1 MADAA
6 KRHATQAPTSP
17 SSARSGEAKDWQTYL
32 RLLGYVADQ
41 KFYFVLAILGFLV
54 AATCE
59 AGFATVLGV
68 IVDTFAADA
77 ETALEGEA
85 APATDER
92 FKALVRGAL
101 QFGWAIPVAMLV
113 LALLRGLGAIAG
125 EYLLSRISFR
135 AIHVI
140 RSQLFDRLLAMPSAF
155 YDKSAQGHLVSRLTF
170 TAAQLRDSTTDALKI
185 IVQDGLKV
193 VVLLGYMLYLNWMLT
208 ATFLVI
214 APVVGMIVRYA
225 SRRFRRISKRI
236 QDSMGDVTHVASE
249 AVAAYRDVKV
259 YGGEDYERH
268 RFTTASDSN
277 RRQNLKM
284 TATKATSA
292 QFIQLLAAAGLAMLV
307 ALLLRPEVAGGM
319 SPGVVIIYLGVAGL
333 LANPI
338 KRLSDVNARLQ
349 RGLAAAVD
357 IFAQLDQATEDDAG
371 DLDIERVEGAIRFQ
385 DVSFGYTDGK
395 PVVKNV
401 SFAVEPGQ
409 TVALVGR
416 SGSGKST
423 LASLIA
429 RFYEPT
435 SGTILLDGEPLGR
448 YRLACL
454 RRQIALVPQHVTL
467 FNDTLV
473 DNIAYGG
480 LVDAD
485 RESIDTAVRR
495 AHADVFAERM
505 PKGLDTVVGDDGVL
519 LSGGERQRIAIARA
533 LLKDAP
539 ILILDE
545 ATSSLDAHAERHIQ
559 AALDEVMRDRTTVV
573 IAHRLSTVEKAD
585 LILVVD
591 DGRIIE
597 RGDHAA
603 LMAANGAYADLY
615 RSHLDDN
622 GTVQDLPRQHPVVPV
637 ANRTKAGWL
646 EPLLSAWY
654 GRRFWPRLLMPLAA
668 LYGWVVKRRR
678 HRFRT
683 GRTSSWRAP
692 IPVVVVGNIT
702 AGGTGKTPLVIWLVA
717 WLRQRGVRAGVVARG
732 YGGRGTY
739 PMQVTAS
746 TSAAA
751 CGDEAAMVA
760 RRGDCPVVVDPDRPR
775 AVRKLLELNE
785 VDVVI
790 ADDGLQHYALQRDV
804 EIAVVDASRGLGNGL
819 CLPAGPLREPASRLR
834 ECDWVVTNGG
844 PAEAVAAASTIVA
857 RARAFVNLATGS
869 RVAPDDFAASHPRHV
884 LAVAGVG
891 NPNRFRST
899 LAALGL
905 SPLMRTFPD
914 HHRFVAADLEAGE
927 DTVVVVTEK
936 DAEKIKHLHGLGANC
951 FYLEIEMEFAD
962 PVDDFLED
970 LLRSRGVTLGERTAL
985 TVES

>member
-6 KRHATQAPTSP
+6 KRHVTQPATPGA
-17 SSARSGEAKDWQTYL
+17 SAQSGDPKDWQTYR

-68 IVDTFAADA
+68 IVDTFAAD
-77 ETALEGEA
+77 GEA
-85 APATDER
+85 APATDGR
-92 FKALVRGAL
+92 FKALVHWAV
-101 QFGWAIPVAMLV
+101 QFAWAIPVAMLV

-155 YDKSAQGHLVSRLTF
+155 YDKSAQGHLVSKLTF

-193 VVLLGYMLYLNWMLT
+193 IVLMAGMLFLNWMLT
-208 ATFLVI
+208 LIFLVI
-214 APVVGMIVRYA
+214 APIVGMIVRYA

-259 YGGEDYERH
+259 YGGEAYERR
-268 RFTTASDSN
+268 RFKSASDAN

-292 QFIQLLAAAGLAMLV
+292 QFIQLLAAGGLAMLV
-307 ALLLRPEVAGGM
+307 GLLLRPEVAGTM
-319 SPGVVIIYLGVAGL
+319 SSGEVVAYLGLAGL

-357 IFAQLDQATEDDAG
+357 IFGQLDQATEDDAG
-371 DLDIERVEGAIRFQ
+371 DLDIDRMEGAIRFE
-385 DVSFGYTDGK
+385 DVSFGYAGGK

-401 SFAVEPGQ
+401 SFTVQPGQ

-429 RFYEPT
+429 RFYEPST
-435 SGTILLDGEPLGR
+435 GAILLDGEPLAR
-448 YRLACL
+448 YRLTCL

-473 DNIAYGG
+473 NNIAYGG

-485 RESIDTAVRR
+485 RESIDAAVRR

-505 PKGLDTVVGDDGVL
+505 PDGLDTVVGDDGVL

-559 AALDEVMRDRTTVV
+559 AALEEVMRDRTTIV

-597 RGDHAA
+597 RGDHPA
-603 LMAANGAYADLY
+603 LMAANGAYANLY
-615 RSHLDDN
+615 RSHLDGN
-622 GTVQDLPRQHPVVPV
+622 GTVQTPPAHNPVVP
-637 ANRTKAGWL
+637 AAARPQGGWF
-646 EPLLSAWY
+646 EPLVRAWY
-654 GRRFWPRLLMPLAA
+654 GRRFWPRLLLPFAA
-668 LYGWVVKRRR
+668 LYAWVAKRRR
-678 HRFRT
+678 NRFRA
-683 GRTSSWRAP
+683 GKARSWRAP
-692 IPVVVVGNIT
+692 VPVVVVGNIT
-702 AGGTGKTPLVIWLVA
+702 VGGTGKTPLVIWLA
-717 WLRQRGVRAGVVARG
+717 QWLRNRGVRPGVVSRG
-732 YGGRGTY
+732 YGGRGRY
-739 PMQVTAS
+739 PLNVTAS
-746 TSAAA
+746 TPAAA

-760 RRGDCPVVVDPDRPR
+760 RRADCRVVVDPDRPR
-775 AVRKLLELNE
+775 AARKLLETGD

-790 ADDGLQHYALQRDV
+790 ADDGLQHYPLERDV
-804 EIAVVDASRGLGNGL
+804 EIAVVDGSRGFGNGL
-819 CLPAGPLREPASRLR
+819 CLPAGPLREPASRL
-834 ECDWVVTNGG
+834 EDCDWVVANGE
-844 PAEAVAAASTIVA
+844 PCAAVPAASRIVA
-857 RARAFVNLATGS
+857 RATAFVNLATG
-869 RVAPDDFAASHPRHV
+869 RRLTPDDFIACHGNDV

-891 NPNRFRST
+891 NPKRFQST
-899 LAALGL
+899 LASIGL
-905 SPLMRTFPD
+905 SPFMRTFPD
-914 HHRFVAADLEAGE
+914 HHRFASADLEAGE
-927 DTVVVVTEK
+927 GTAVVVTEK
-936 DAEKIKHLHGLGANC
+936 DAEKIKHLDGLQDDC
-951 FYLEIEMEFAD
+951 WYLEIQMEFAE

-970 LLRSRGVTLGERTAL
+970 LLRSRGVDLRDT
-985 TVES
+985 TVVAAES

>member
-1 MADAA
+1 MAEAA
-6 KRHATQAPTSP
+6 KRHVTQQPTSGVP
-17 SSARSGEAKDWQTYL
+17 ARTGETKDWQTYR

-41 KFYFVLAILGFLV
+41 KSYFLLAIVGFLV

-68 IVDTFAADA
+68 IVDTFDADA
-77 ETALEGEA
+77 ETAQA
-85 APATDER
+85 MDNR
-92 FKALVRGAL
+92 FTALVRLAV
-101 QFGWAIPVAMLV
+101 QFGWAIPVAMLA

-185 IVQDGLKV
+185 VVQDGLKV
-193 VVLLGYMLYLNWMLT
+193 IVLMAGMLFLNWMLT
-208 ATFLVI
+208 LIFLVI
-214 APVVGMIVRYA
+214 APIVGMIVRYA

-259 YGGEDYERH
+259 YGGEAYERR
-268 RFTTASDSN
+268 RFKSASDNN

-292 QFIQLLAAAGLAMLV
+292 QFIQLLAAGGLAMLV
-307 ALLLRPEVAGGM
+307 GLLLRPEVAGTM
-319 SPGVVIIYLGVAGL
+319 SSGEVVAYLGLAGL

-371 DLDIERVEGAIRFQ
+371 DVDVERVEGAIRFE
-385 DVSFGYTDGK
+385 DVSFGYADGK
-395 PVVKNV
+395 PVVKDV
-401 SFAVEPGQ
+401 SFAAQPGQ

-435 SGTILLDGEPLGR
+435 SGAILLDGEPLER

-473 DNIAYGG
+473 NNIAYGG

-505 PKGLDTVVGDDGVL
+505 PEGLDTVVGDDGVL

-559 AALDEVMRDRTTVV
+559 AALEEVMRDRTTIV

-585 LILVVD
+585 LILVVE

-597 RGDHAA
+597 RGDHSG
-603 LMAANGAYADLY
+603 LMAVDGAYAKLY
-615 RSHLDDN
+615 RSHLDGN
-622 GTVQDLPRQHPVVPV
+622 GTAQPAPARNPLVPV
-637 ANRTKAGWL
+637 AARTPSGWL
-646 EPLLSAWY
+646 EPLVRAWY

-668 LYGWVVKRRR
+668 LFSWFAKPAPKPVPGWHGSHLAGAGPRGRGGQHHRWRDREDTAGDLAGAVAEKPGRTPRRGLPRLRRPGTVSLGSDGLDNGGGLRRR
-678 HRFRT
+678 GRDGCATGQLPGSRRSRPPAGSAQTPGNGRCRCRDRRRRPAALRSPTRCGDRRRGRLEGIRQRPVSSRRPVARAGLPARGLRLGCGQWRTQRRSAICRDDHCQGDGLRELDHR
-683 GRTSSWRAP
+683 P
-692 IPVVVVGNIT
+692 PVG
-702 AGGTGKTPLVIWLVA
+702 AGGLHGLPRGQRPGGCRS
-717 WLRQRGVRAGVVARG
+717 RQSETLSIDAGVNR
-732 YGGRGTY
+732 T
-739 PMQVTAS
+739 
-746 TSAAA
+746 
-751 CGDEAAMVA
+751 
-760 RRGDCPVVVDPDRPR
+760 
-775 AVRKLLELNE
+775 
-785 VDVVI
+785 
-790 ADDGLQHYALQRDV
+790 
-804 EIAVVDASRGLGNGL
+804 
-819 CLPAGPLREPASRLR
+819 
-834 ECDWVVTNGG
+834 
-844 PAEAVAAASTIVA
+844 VAAAA
-857 RARAFVNLATGS
+857 
-869 RVAPDDFAASHPRHV
+869 HV
-884 LAVAGVG
+884 PG
-891 NPNRFRST
+891 P
-899 LAALGL
+899 
-905 SPLMRTFPD
+905 SPVRERRP
-914 HHRFVAADLEAGE
+914 
-927 DTVVVVTEK
+927 
-936 DAEKIKHLHGLGANC
+936 
-951 FYLEIEMEFAD
+951 
-962 PVDDFLED
+962 
-970 LLRSRGVTLGERTAL
+970 RSRGRYGGGRD
-985 TVES
+985 

>member
-1 MADAA
+1 MADAVKGDVA
-6 KRHATQAPTSP
+6 QLPTAGGRTGSNDP
-17 SSARSGEAKDWQTYL
+17 KDWQTYR

-41 KFYFVLAILGFLV
+41 KFYFLLAIAGFLV
-54 AATCE
+54 AAICE

-68 IVDTFAADA
+68 IVETFGADG
-77 ETALEGEA
+77 ETV
-85 APATDER
+85 PATDDR
-92 FKALVRGAL
+92 FKALVQWAV
-101 QFGWAIPVAMLV
+101 QFAWSIPVAMLV

-140 RSQLFDRLLAMPSAF
+140 RSQLFNRLLAMPSAF

-170 TAAQLRDSTTDALKI
+170 TAAQLRESTTDALKI

-193 VVLLGYMLYLNWMLT
+193 AVLLGYMIYLNWMLT

-214 APVVGMIVRYA
+214 APIVGMIVRYA

-259 YGGEDYERH
+259 YGGEDYERD
-268 RFTTASDSN
+268 RFTTASDNN

-292 QFIQLLAAAGLAMLV
+292 QFIQLLAAGGLAMLV
-307 ALLLRPEVAGGM
+307 GLLLRPEVAGDM
-319 SPGVVIIYLGVAGL
+319 SSGVVITYLTVAGL

-349 RGLAAAVD
+349 RGLAAAAD

-371 DLDIERVEGAIRFQ
+371 DLDIERVEGAIRFEA
-385 DVSFGYTDGK
+385 VSFGYADDK
-395 PVVKNV
+395 PPVVRDV
-401 SFAVEPGQ
+401 SFHVQPGQ

-416 SGSGKST
+416 SGAGKST

-435 SGTILLDGEPLGR
+435 SGKILLDGEPLGR

-473 DNIAYGG
+473 NNIAYGG
-480 LVDAD
+480 LGDAD
-485 RESIDTAVRR
+485 RDSIDTAVRR

-505 PKGLDTVVGDDGVL
+505 PEGLDTVVGDDGVL

-559 AALDEVMRDRTTVV
+559 AALEEVMRDRTTIV

-597 RGDHAA
+597 RGDHSA
-603 LMAANGAYADLY
+603 LMAADGAYANLY

-622 GTVQDLPRQHPVVPV
+622 GTVQEPPPRHPLVPV
-637 ANRTKAGWL
+637 DGRMSGGWL
-646 EPLLSAWY
+646 EPLVNAWY
-654 GRRFWPRLLMPLAA
+654 GRRFWPRLLLPLAA
-668 LYGWVVKRRR
+668 LYAWVAKRRR
-678 HRFRT
+678 NRFRT
-683 GRTSSWRAP
+683 GKAQSWRAP
-692 IPVVVVGNIT
+692 VPVVVVGNIT
-702 AGGTGKTPLVIWLVA
+702 AGGTGKTPLVIWLVQ
-717 WLRQRGVRAGVVARG
+717 WLRRRGVRAGVVSRG
-732 YGGRGTY
+732 YGGRGTH
-739 PMQVTAS
+739 PLQVTAS
-746 TSAAA
+746 TPAAV
-751 CGDEAAMVA
+751 CGDEAAMVV
-760 RRGDCPVVVDPDRPR
+760 RRADCPVVVDPDRPR
-775 AVRKLLELNE
+775 AVRKLLESGD

-790 ADDGLQHYALQRDV
+790 ADDGLQHYALERDV
-804 EIAVVDASRGLGNGL
+804 EIAVVDGSRGLGNGL

-834 ECDWVVTNGG
+834 ECDWVVANGE
-844 PAEAVAAASTIVA
+844 PTDAAPGASTIVA
-857 RARAFVNLATGS
+857 RATAFVNLATG
-869 RVAPDDFAASHPRHV
+869 RRMAPDGFAARHGRNV

-891 NPNRFRST
+891 NPNRFQST
-899 LAALGL
+899 LGTVGL

-914 HHRFVAADLEAGE
+914 HHRFTTADLDAGE

-936 DAEKIKHLHGLGANC
+936 DAEKIKHLDGLGENC
-951 FYLEIEMEFAD
+951 WYLEIEMQFDES
-962 PVDDFLED
+962 VDGFLED
-970 LLRSRGVTLGERTAL
+970 LLRSRGVTLRDPA
-985 TVES
+985 VVSVDA

>member
-6 KRHATQAPTSP
+6 KRHVNELPTP
-17 SSARSGEAKDWQTYL
+17 GPQVRSDDPKDWQTYR

-41 KFYFVLAILGFLV
+41 KFYFLLAIVGFLV

-68 IVDTFAADA
+68 IVDTFGADG
-77 ETALEGEA
+77 ET
-85 APATDER
+85 APATDDR
-92 FKALVRGAL
+92 FRALVYWTV

-140 RSQLFDRLLAMPSAF
+140 RSQLFNRLLAMPSAF

-170 TAAQLRDSTTDALKI
+170 TAAQLRESTTDALKI

-193 VVLLGYMLYLNWMLT
+193 AVMLGYMLYLNWMLT

-214 APVVGMIVRYA
+214 APIVGMIVRYA

-292 QFIQLLAAAGLAMLV
+292 QFIQLLAAGGLAMLV
-307 ALLLRPEVAGGM
+307 GLLLRPEVAGDM
-319 SPGVVIIYLGVAGL
+319 SSGVVITYLGVAGL

-371 DLDIERVEGAIRFQ
+371 DLDIERVEGAIRFEE
-385 DVSFGYTDGK
+385 VSFGYVDDK
-395 PVVKNV
+395 PPVVTDV
-401 SFAVEPGQ
+401 SFAVQPGQ

-416 SGSGKST
+416 SGAGKST

-435 SGTILLDGEPLGR
+435 SGTILLDGKPLGR

-454 RRQIALVPQHVTL
+454 RRQIALVPQQVTL

-473 DNIAYGG
+473 NNIAYGG

-485 RESIDTAVRR
+485 RESIDAAVRR
-495 AHADVFAERM
+495 AHADVFANRM
-505 PKGLDTVVGDDGVL
+505 PDGLDTVVGDDGVL

-559 AALDEVMRDRTTVV
+559 AALEEVMRDRTTIV

-591 DGRIIE
+591 EGRIIE
-597 RGDHAA
+597 RGDHSA
-603 LMAANGAYADLY
+603 LMAADGAYAKLY

-622 GTVQDLPRQHPVVPV
+622 GAPQAPPPAPTPGTGGRPQERRLARAARECLVPGTV
-637 ANRTKAGWL
+637 
-646 EPLLSAWY
+646 
-654 GRRFWPRLLMPLAA
+654 LAA
-668 LYGWVVKRRR
+668 AAHAPRRAVCVGGQTAPKPVPNRQGALLAGTRPGGRGGQHHRRR
-678 HRFRT
+678 HGQDAAGDLASGVAAKS
-683 GRTSSWRAP
+683 GRAAGCGLPGLRGSGTVSLGGNGFDTCGGLRRRGRDGRAP
-692 IPVVVVGNIT
+692 GQLP
-702 AGGTGKTPLVIWLVA
+702 
-717 WLRQRGVRAGVVARG
+717 
-732 YGGRGTY
+732 GR
-739 PMQVTAS
+739 
-746 TSAAA
+746 
-751 CGDEAAMVA
+751 
-760 RRGDCPVVVDPDRPR
+760 R
-775 AVRKLLELNE
+775 
-785 VDVVI
+785 
-790 ADDGLQHYALQRDV
+790 
-804 EIAVVDASRGLGNGL
+804 
-819 CLPAGPLREPASRLR
+819 
-834 ECDWVVTNGG
+834 
-844 PAEAVAAASTIVA
+844 
-857 RARAFVNLATGS
+857 
-869 RVAPDDFAASHPRHV
+869 
-884 LAVAGVG
+884 
-891 NPNRFRST
+891 
-899 LAALGL
+899 
-905 SPLMRTFPD
+905 
-914 HHRFVAADLEAGE
+914 
-927 DTVVVVTEK
+927 
-936 DAEKIKHLHGLGANC
+936 
-951 FYLEIEMEFAD
+951 
-962 PVDDFLED
+962 
-970 LLRSRGVTLGERTAL
+970 RSRSAPGGAQAPRNGRCRCRDCRRWPPAL
-985 TVES
+985 RP

>member
-6 KRHATQAPTSP
+6 QRHVMQLPTTGAP
-17 SSARSGEAKDWQTYL
+17 AGSGEPKDWQTYL

-41 KFYFVLAILGFLV
+41 KFYFALAILGFLV

-68 IVDTFAADA
+68 IVDTFDA
-77 ETALEGEA
+77 ESDA
-85 APATDER
+85 APAIDNR
-92 FKALVRGAL
+92 FKALVHLAV
-101 QFGWAIPVAMLV
+101 QFGWAIPVAMLA

-193 VVLLGYMLYLNWMLT
+193 IVLMAGMLLLNWMLT
-208 ATFLVI
+208 LIFLVI
-214 APVVGMIVRYA
+214 APIVGMIVRYA

-249 AVAAYRDVKV
+249 AVGAYRDVKV
-259 YGGEDYERH
+259 YGGEAYERR
-268 RFTTASDSN
+268 RFKSASDTN

-292 QFIQLLAAAGLAMLV
+292 QFIQLLAAGGLAMLV
-307 ALLLRPEVAGGM
+307 GLLLRPEVAGTM
-319 SPGVVIIYLGVAGL
+319 SSGEVVAYLGLAGL

-371 DLDIERVEGAIRFQ
+371 DLDIERVEGAIRFE
-385 DVSFGYTDGK
+385 DVSFGYTDTK
-395 PVVKNV
+395 AVVKDV
-401 SFAVEPGQ
+401 SFTVQPGQ

-454 RRQIALVPQHVTL
+454 RRQIALVTQHVTL

-473 DNIAYGG
+473 NNIAYGG

-485 RESIDTAVRR
+485 RESINTAVRR

-505 PKGLDTVVGDDGVL
+505 PEGLDTVVGDDGVL

-559 AALDEVMRDRTTVV
+559 AAVEEVMRDRTTIV

-585 LILVVD
+585 LILVID

-597 RGDHAA
+597 RGDHSA
-603 LMAANGAYADLY
+603 LMTVNGAYANLY
-615 RSHLDDN
+615 RSHLDD
-622 GTVQDLPRQHPVVPV
+622 GGAPQVPPAQHPLVPP
-637 ANRTKAGWL
+637 ASRTNGGWL
-646 EPLLSAWY
+646 EPLVSAWY
-654 GRRFWPRLLMPLAA
+654 GRRFWPRLLTPFAA
-668 LYGWVVKRRR
+668 LYAWVAKQRRN
-678 HRFRT
+678 RFRA
-683 GRTSSWRAP
+683 GKARSWRAP
-692 IPVVVVGNIT
+692 VPVLVVGNIT
-702 AGGTGKTPLVIWLVA
+702 VGGTGKTPLVIWLA
-717 WLRQRGVRAGVVARG
+717 QWLRSRGMRPGVVSRG
-732 YGGRGTY
+732 YGGRGRY
-739 PMQVTAS
+739 PLEVTAS
-746 TSAAA
+746 TPAAV

-760 RRGDCPVVVDPDRPR
+760 RRANCPVVVDPDRPR
-775 AVRKLLELNE
+775 AARRLLEAGN

-790 ADDGLQHYALQRDV
+790 ADDGLQHYALERDV
-804 EIAVVDASRGLGNGL
+804 EIAVVDGSRGFGNGL
-819 CLPAGPLREPASRLR
+819 CLPAGPLREPASRLDD
-834 ECDWVVTNGG
+834 CDWVVANGE
-844 PAEAVAAASTIVA
+844 PCTAVPAASKIVA
-857 RARAFVNLATGS
+857 KATAFVNMGTGT
-869 RVAPDDFAASHPRHV
+869 RLVPGDFIACHGRSV

-891 NPNRFRST
+891 NPQRFQST
-899 LAALGL
+899 LASIGL

-914 HHRFVAADLEAGE
+914 HHRFGIADLEAGE
-927 DTVVVVTEK
+927 GTAVVVTEK
-936 DAEKIKHLHGLGANC
+936 DAEKIKHLDGLRANC
-951 FYLEIEMEFAD
+951 WYLEIQMEFAE
-962 PVDDFLED
+962 PVDDFLEE
-970 LLRSRGVTLGERTAL
+970 LLRSRGVDLRDTAVVA
-985 TVES
+985 VES

>member
-1 MADAA
+1 MADASQ
-6 KRHATQAPTSP
+6 RHVARLPPPDGPAT
-17 SSARSGEAKDWQTYL
+17 SGGSNDWQVYR

-41 KFYFVLAILGFLV
+41 KFYFLLAVIGFLV
-54 AATCE
+54 AAACE
-59 AGFATVLGV
+59 VGFATVLGV
-68 IVDTFAADA
+68 IVDTF
-77 ETALEGEA
+77 ETAGGTPDAPEGLFA
-85 APATDER
+85 
-92 FKALVRGAL
+92 ALVYWAI
-101 QFGWAIPVAMLV
+101 QFAWAIPVAMLV
-113 LALLRGLGAIAG
+113 LALLRGLGSIVG

-135 AIHVI
+135 AIHMI
-140 RSQLFDRLLAMPSAF
+140 RSQVFDRLLVMPSAF

-193 VVLLGYMLYLNWMLT
+193 ICLISYMLYLNWMLT
-208 ATFLVI
+208 AMFLVI
-214 APVVGMIVRYA
+214 APVVGVIVRYA

-236 QDSMGDVTHVASE
+236 QDSMGDVTHVSSE

-268 RFTTASDSN
+268 RFMAASDTN

-292 QFIQLLAAAGLAMLV
+292 QVIQMLAAGGLAMLV
-307 ALLLRPEVAGGM
+307 GLLLRPEVAGAM
-319 SPGVVIIYLGVAGL
+319 SSGAVIAYIGAAGL
-333 LANPI
+333 LANPV

-357 IFAQLDQATEDDAG
+357 IFGQLDQDAEDDAG
-371 DLDIERVEGAIRFQ
+371 SLDIERVEGAIRFE
-385 DVSFGYTDGK
+385 DVSFGYDADK
-395 PVVKNV
+395 PPVVTGI
-401 SFAVEPGQ
+401 SFSVQPGQ

-429 RFYEPT
+429 RFYEPA
-435 SGTILLDGEPLGR
+435 SGKILLDGEPLDR

-473 DNIAYGG
+473 NNIAYGG

-505 PKGLDTVVGDDGVL
+505 PEGLDTVVGDDGVL

-559 AALDEVMRDRTTVV
+559 AALEEVMRDRTTIV

-597 RGDHAA
+597 RGDHTA
-603 LMAANGAYADLY
+603 LMAVNGAYANLY

-622 GTVQDLPRQHPVVPV
+622 GAPRVSPTQRPLAPLAVRS
-637 ANRTKAGWL
+637 NGGWL
-646 EPLLSAWY
+646 EPLVGAWY
-654 GRRFWPRLLMPLAA
+654 GGQFWPRLLAPLAA
-668 LYGWVVKRRR
+668 LYAWVAKRRR
-678 HRFRT
+678 SRFGAGKAR
-683 GRTSSWRAP
+683 SWRAP
-692 IPVVVVGNIT
+692 VPVVVVGNIT
-702 AGGTGKTPLVIWLVA
+702 VGGTGKTPLVIWLA
-717 WLRQRGVRAGVVARG
+717 QWLRGRGMRPGVVSRG
-732 YGGRGTY
+732 YGGRGRY
-739 PMQVTAS
+739 PLDVTAS
-746 TSAAA
+746 TPAAV
-751 CGDEAAMVA
+751 CGDEAAMIA
-760 RRGDCPVVVDPDRPR
+760 RRANCPVVVDPDRPR
-775 AVRKLLELNE
+775 AARRLLETGD
-785 VDVVI
+785 VDIVI
-790 ADDGLQHYALQRDV
+790 ADDGLQHYALERDV
-804 EIAVVDASRGLGNGL
+804 EIVVVDGSRGFGNGL
-819 CLPAGPLREPASRLR
+819 CLPAGPLREPVSRLDD
-834 ECDWVVTNGG
+834 CDWVVANGETS
-844 PAEAVAAASTIVA
+844 AAVPAASKIVA
-857 RARAFVNLATGS
+857 KATAFVNMGTGT
-869 RVAPDDFAASHPRHV
+869 RLVPGDFAACHGRSV

-891 NPNRFRST
+891 NPERFQST
-899 LAALGL
+899 LAAIGV
-905 SPLMRTFPD
+905 SPVMRTFPD
-914 HHRFVAADLEAGE
+914 HHRFGIADLEAGE
-927 DTVVVVTEK
+927 GSAVVVTEK
-936 DAEKIKHLHGLGANC
+936 DAEKIKHLDGLRDNC
-951 FYLEIEMEFAD
+951 WYLEIQMEFAE
-962 PVDDFLED
+962 PVDEFLED
-970 LLRSRGVTLGERTAL
+970 LLRTRGVLDAAH
-985 TVES
+985 

>member
-6 KRHATQAPTSP
+6 KRHVTQLPTSGP
-17 SSARSGEAKDWQTYL
+17 SAHAGAPKDWQTYR

-41 KFYFVLAILGFLV
+41 KFYFLLAIVGFLV

-68 IVDTFAADA
+68 IVDTFGAEGETAPAAD
-77 ETALEGEA
+77 
-85 APATDER
+85 DR
-92 FKALVRGAL
+92 FKALVRGAV
-101 QFGWAIPVAMLV
+101 QFSWAIPVAMLV

-140 RSQLFDRLLAMPSAF
+140 RCQLFDRLLAMPSAF

-193 VVLLGYMLYLNWMLT
+193 AVLLGIMIYLNWMLT

-214 APVVGMIVRYA
+214 APIVGLIVRYA

-292 QFIQLLAAAGLAMLV
+292 QFIQLLAAGGLAMLV
-307 ALLLRPEVAGGM
+307 GLLLRPEVAGGM
-319 SPGVVIIYLGVAGL
+319 SPGMVITYLGVAGM

-371 DLDIERVEGAIRFQ
+371 DLDIERVEGAIRFEE
-385 DVSFGYTDGK
+385 VSFGYVDDK
-395 PVVKNV
+395 PPVVADV
-401 SFAVEPGQ
+401 SFTVQPGQ

-416 SGSGKST
+416 SGAGKST

-435 SGTILLDGEPLGR
+435 SGTILLDGQPLGR

-473 DNIAYGG
+473 NNIAYGG

-495 AHADVFAERM
+495 AHADVFADRM
-505 PKGLDTVVGDDGVL
+505 PEGLDTVVGDDGVL

-559 AALDEVMRDRTTVV
+559 AALEEVMRDRTTIV

-603 LMAANGAYADLY
+603 LMAANGAYANLY
-615 RSHLDDN
+615 RSHLDDS
-622 GTVQDLPRQHPVVPV
+622 GAVRAALPRHPLVPL
-637 ANRTKAGWL
+637 AARGNGGWL
-646 EPLLSAWY
+646 APLVNAWY

-668 LYGWVVKRRR
+668 LYAWVAKRRR
-678 HRFRT
+678 NRFRA
-683 GRTSSWRAP
+683 GKAHSWRAP
-692 IPVVVVGNIT
+692 VPVVVVGNIT
-702 AGGTGKTPLVIWLVA
+702 VGGTGKTPLVIWLA
-717 WLRQRGVRAGVVARG
+717 EWLRTRGLRPGVISRG
-732 YGGRGTY
+732 YGGRGRY
-739 PMQVTAS
+739 PLEVTAS
-746 TSAAA
+746 TPAAA

-760 RRGDCPVVVDPDRPR
+760 RRANCPVVVDPDRPR
-775 AVRKLLELNE
+775 AARKLLATGD

-790 ADDGLQHYALQRDV
+790 ADDGLQHYALERDV
-804 EIAVVDASRGLGNGL
+804 EIAVVDGSRGFGNGL
-819 CLPAGPLREPASRLR
+819 CLPAGPLREPVSRLGD
-834 ECDWVVTNGG
+834 CDWVVANGE
-844 PAEAVAAASTIVA
+844 PCAAAPAASTIIA
-857 RARAFVNLATGS
+857 RATAFVNLATGM
-869 RVAPDDFAASHPRHV
+869 RVAPDDFIARHGGSV

-891 NPNRFRST
+891 NPKRFQAT
-899 LAALGL
+899 LASIGL

-914 HHRFVAADLEAGE
+914 HHRFGINDLEAGE
-927 DTVVVVTEK
+927 GTAVVVTEK
-936 DAEKIKHLHGLGANC
+936 DAEKIKHLDGLGDHC
-951 FYLEIEMEFAD
+951 WYLEIQMEFAE
-962 PVDDFLED
+962 PVDEFLED
-970 LLRSRGVTLGERTAL
+970 LLRSRGVTLPDSTRVA
-985 TVES
+985 VES

>member
-6 KRHATQAPTSP
+6 KRHVTQLPTTGAPAAAGDP
-17 SSARSGEAKDWQTYL
+17 KDWQTYV

-41 KFYFVLAILGFLV
+41 KSYFALAILGFLV

-68 IVDTFAADA
+68 IVDTFAADG
-77 ETALEGEA
+77 ET
-85 APATDER
+85 APATDDR
-92 FKALVRGAL
+92 FTALVHWAV

-113 LALLRGLGAIAG
+113 LALLRGLGSIAG

-185 IVQDGLKV
+185 VVQDGLKV

-319 SPGVVIIYLGVAGL
+319 SPGVVIVYLSVAGL

-371 DLDIERVEGAIRFQ
+371 DLDIERVEGAIRFE
-385 DVSFGYTDGK
+385 DVSFGYADGK
-395 PVVKNV
+395 PVVTDV
-401 SFAVEPGQ
+401 SFTVQPGQ

-473 DNIAYGG
+473 NNIAYGG
-480 LVDAD
+480 LVDAG

-505 PKGLDTVVGDDGVL
+505 PEGLDTVVGDDGVL

-559 AALDEVMRDRTTVV
+559 AALDEVMRNRTTVV

-603 LMAANGAYADLY
+603 LMAANGAYANLY

-622 GTVQDLPRQHPVVPV
+622 GTVQVPPRHHPLVPV
-637 ANRTKAGWL
+637 ATRTKTGWL
-646 EPLLSAWY
+646 EPLVSAWY
-654 GRRFWPRLLMPLAA
+654 GEAVLAA
-668 LYGWVVKRRR
+668 PAYPPRCAVWV
-678 HRFRT
+678 
-683 GRTSSWRAP
+683 GRQAP
-692 IPVVVVGNIT
+692 PQSVSNRQDALL
-702 AGGTGKTPLVIWLVA
+702 AGAGPGG
-717 WLRQRGVRAGVVARG
+717 RGGEHHCRG
-732 YGGRGTY
+732 YGQNTAGDLAGGMVATARGARGCGRPGLRRPRVVSAGSDGVDARSSLRGRGGDGRTTGRLSGGRG
-739 PMQVTAS
+739 PRPAS
-746 TSAAA
+746 RRPQTPGVGRDRCRGRRRRPSALRAS
-751 CGDEAAMVA
+751 A
-760 RRGDCPVVVDPDRPR
+760 RRGDSRR
-775 AVRKLLELNE
+775 R
-785 VDVVI
+785 
-790 ADDGLQHYALQRDV
+790 RV
-804 EIAVVDASRGLGNGL
+804 EGTRQWPMSSRG
-819 CLPAGPLREPASRLR
+819 P
-834 ECDWVVTNGG
+834 
-844 PAEAVAAASTIVA
+844 
-857 RARAFVNLATGS
+857 
-869 RVAPDDFAASHPRHV
+869 
-884 LAVAGVG
+884 VAGTCV
-891 NPNRFRST
+891 
-899 LAALGL
+899 
-905 SPLMRTFPD
+905 
-914 HHRFVAADLEAGE
+914 E
-927 DTVVVVTEK
+927 
-936 DAEKIKHLHGLGANC
+936 
-951 FYLEIEMEFAD
+951 
-962 PVDDFLED
+962 
-970 LLRSRGVTLGERTAL
+970 TA
-985 TVES
+985 

>member
-6 KRHATQAPTSP
+6 KRHVMQLPTTGAP
-17 SSARSGEAKDWQTYL
+17 AGSGDPKDWQTYL

-68 IVDTFAADA
+68 IVDTFDADSD
-77 ETALEGEA
+77 A
-85 APATDER
+85 APAIDNR
-92 FKALVRGAL
+92 FKALVHLAV

-193 VVLLGYMLYLNWMLT
+193 IVLMAGMLLLNWMLT
-208 ATFLVI
+208 LIFLVI
-214 APVVGMIVRYA
+214 APIVGMIVRYA

-249 AVAAYRDVKV
+249 AVGAYRDVKV
-259 YGGEDYERH
+259 YGGEAYERR
-268 RFTTASDSN
+268 RFKSASDTN

-292 QFIQLLAAAGLAMLV
+292 QFIQLLAAGGLAMLV
-307 ALLLRPEVAGGM
+307 GLLLRPEVAGTM
-319 SPGVVIIYLGVAGL
+319 SSGEVVAYLGLAGL

-371 DLDIERVEGAIRFQ
+371 DLDIERVEGAIRFEE
-385 DVSFGYTDGK
+385 VSFGYTDTK
-395 PVVKNV
+395 AVVKDV
-401 SFAVEPGQ
+401 SFTVQPGQ

-473 DNIAYGG
+473 NNIAYGG

-485 RESIDTAVRR
+485 RKSIDTAVRR

-505 PKGLDTVVGDDGVL
+505 PEGLDTVVGDDGVL

-559 AALDEVMRDRTTVV
+559 AALEEVMRDRTTIV

-597 RGDHAA
+597 RGDHSA
-603 LMAANGAYADLY
+603 LIAVNGAYANLY

-622 GTVQDLPRQHPVVPV
+622 GAPQVPPAQHPLVPP
-637 ANRTKAGWL
+637 AARTNGGWL
-646 EPLLSAWY
+646 EPLVSAWY
-654 GRRFWPRLLMPLAA
+654 GRRFWPRLLTPFAA
-668 LYGWVVKRRR
+668 LYAWVAKRRR
-678 HRFRT
+678 NRFRA
-683 GRTSSWRAP
+683 GKARSWRAP
-692 IPVVVVGNIT
+692 VPVLVVGNIT
-702 AGGTGKTPLVIWLVA
+702 VGGTGKTPLVIWLA
-717 WLRQRGVRAGVVARG
+717 QWLRSRGMSPGVVSRG
-732 YGGRGTY
+732 YGGRGRY
-739 PMQVTAS
+739 PLEVTAS
-746 TSAAA
+746 TPAAV

-760 RRGDCPVVVDPDRPR
+760 RRADCRVVVDPDRPR
-775 AVRKLLELNE
+775 AARRLLETGN

-790 ADDGLQHYALQRDV
+790 ADDGLQHYALERDV
-804 EIAVVDASRGLGNGL
+804 EIAVVDGSRGFGNGL
-819 CLPAGPLREPASRLR
+819 CLPAGPLREPASRLDD
-834 ECDWVVTNGG
+834 CDWVVANGE
-844 PAEAVAAASTIVA
+844 PCTAVPAASKIVA
-857 RARAFVNLATGS
+857 KATAFVNMGTG
-869 RVAPDDFAASHPRHV
+869 RRLVPGDFIACHGRSV

-891 NPNRFRST
+891 NPQRFQST
-899 LAALGL
+899 LASIGL

-914 HHRFVAADLEAGE
+914 HHRFGIADLEAGE
-927 DTVVVVTEK
+927 GTAVVVTEK
-936 DAEKIKHLHGLGANC
+936 DAEKIKHLDGLRADC
-951 FYLEIEMEFAD
+951 WYLEIQMEFAE
-962 PVDDFLED
+962 PVDDFLEN
-970 LLRSRGVTLGERTAL
+970 LLRSRGVDLRDTAVVA
-985 TVES
+985 VES

>member
-1 MADAA
+1 MAEAA
-6 KRHATQAPTSP
+6 KRHVTQQPTSGVP
-17 SSARSGEAKDWQTYL
+17 ARTGETKDWQTYR

-41 KFYFVLAILGFLV
+41 KGYFLLAIMGFLV

-68 IVDTFAADA
+68 IVDTFDADA
-77 ETALEGEA
+77 ETAQA
-85 APATDER
+85 MDNR
-92 FKALVRGAL
+92 FTALVHLAV
-101 QFGWAIPVAMLV
+101 QFGWAIPVAMLA

-185 IVQDGLKV
+185 VVQDGLKV
-193 VVLLGYMLYLNWMLT
+193 IVLMAGMLFLNWMLT
-208 ATFLVI
+208 LIFLVI
-214 APVVGMIVRYA
+214 APIVGMIVRYA

-259 YGGEDYERH
+259 YGGEAYERR
-268 RFTTASDSN
+268 RFKSASDNN

-292 QFIQLLAAAGLAMLV
+292 QFIQLLAAGGLAMLV
-307 ALLLRPEVAGGM
+307 GLLLRPEVAGTM
-319 SPGVVIIYLGVAGL
+319 SSGEVVAYLGLAGL

-371 DLDIERVEGAIRFQ
+371 DVDVERVEGAIRFE
-385 DVSFGYTDGK
+385 DVSFGYADGK
-395 PVVKNV
+395 PVVKDV
-401 SFAVEPGQ
+401 SFAAQPGQ

-435 SGTILLDGEPLGR
+435 SGAILLDGEPLER

-473 DNIAYGG
+473 NNIAYGG

-505 PKGLDTVVGDDGVL
+505 PEGLDTVVGDDGVL

-559 AALDEVMRDRTTVV
+559 AALEEVMRDRTTIV

-585 LILVVD
+585 LILVVE

-597 RGDHAA
+597 RGDHSG
-603 LMAANGAYADLY
+603 LMAVDGAYAKLY
-615 RSHLDDN
+615 RSHLDGN
-622 GTVQDLPRQHPVVPV
+622 GTAQPAPARNPLVPV
-637 ANRTKAGWL
+637 AARTPSGWL
-646 EPLLSAWY
+646 EPLVRAWY

-668 LYGWVVKRRR
+668 LFSWFAKRRR
-678 HRFRT
+678 NRFRA
-683 GRTSSWRAP
+683 GKARTWRAP
-692 IPVVVVGNIT
+692 VPVVVVGNIT
-702 AGGTGKTPLVIWLVA
+702 VGGTGKTPLVIWLA
-717 WLRQRGVRAGVVARG
+717 QWLRSRGVRPGVVSRG
-732 YGGRGTY
+732 YGGRGRY
-739 PMQVTAS
+739 PLEVTAS
-746 TSAAA
+746 TTAAA

-760 RRGDCPVVVDPDRPR
+760 RRANCPVVVDPDRPQ
-775 AVRKLLELNE
+775 AVRKLLETGD

-804 EIAVVDASRGLGNGL
+804 EIAVVDGSRGFGNGL
-819 CLPAGPLREPASRLR
+819 CLPAGPLREPASRL
-834 ECDWVVTNGG
+834 EDCDWVVANGEHC
-844 PAEAVAAASTIVA
+844 AAVPSAATIMA
-857 RARAFVNLATGS
+857 RATAFVNLTTG
-869 RVAPDDFAASHPRHV
+869 RRLAPVAFMACHGGSV

-891 NPNRFRST
+891 NPKRFQST
-899 LAALGL
+899 LASIGL
-905 SPLMRTFPD
+905 SPLLRTFPD
-914 HHRFVAADLEAGE
+914 HHRFVNADLEAG
-927 DTVVVVTEK
+927 DGTAVVVTEK
-936 DAEKIKHLHGLGANC
+936 DAEKIKHLDGLRDNC
-951 FYLEIEMEFAD
+951 WYLEIQMEFAE
-962 PVDDFLED
+962 PVDEFLED
-970 LLRSRGVTLGERTAL
+970 LLRARGVLEAAH
-985 TVES
+985 

>member
-6 KRHATQAPTSP
+6 KRHVMQLPTTGAP
-17 SSARSGEAKDWQTYL
+17 AGSGEPKDWQTYL

-68 IVDTFAADA
+68 IVDTFDADSD
-77 ETALEGEA
+77 A
-85 APATDER
+85 APAIDNR
-92 FKALVRGAL
+92 FKALVHLAV
-101 QFGWAIPVAMLV
+101 QFGWAIPVAMLA

-193 VVLLGYMLYLNWMLT
+193 IVLIAGMLLLNWMLT
-208 ATFLVI
+208 LIFLVI
-214 APVVGMIVRYA
+214 APIVGMIVRYA

-249 AVAAYRDVKV
+249 AVGAYRDVKV
-259 YGGEDYERH
+259 YGGEAYERR
-268 RFTTASDSN
+268 RFKSASDTN

-292 QFIQLLAAAGLAMLV
+292 QFIQLLAAGGLAMLV
-307 ALLLRPEVAGGM
+307 GLLLRPEVAGTM
-319 SPGVVIIYLGVAGL
+319 SSGEVVAYLGLAGL

-371 DLDIERVEGAIRFQ
+371 DLDIERVEGAIRFE

-395 PVVKNV
+395 AVVKDV
-401 SFAVEPGQ
+401 SLTVQPGQ

-473 DNIAYGG
+473 NNIAYGG

-505 PKGLDTVVGDDGVL
+505 PEGLDTVVGDDGVL

-545 ATSSLDAHAERHIQ
+545 ATSSLDTHAERHIQ
-559 AALDEVMRDRTTVV
+559 AALEEVMRDRTTVV

-603 LMAANGAYADLY
+603 LMAANGAYANLY

-622 GTVQDLPRQHPVVPV
+622 GTVQVPPRHHPLVPV
-637 ANRTKAGWL
+637 ANRTKTGWL
-646 EPLLSAWY
+646 EPLLRAWY

-678 HRFRT
+678 SRFRT
-683 GRTSSWRAP
+683 GKTPSWRAP
-692 IPVVVVGNIT
+692 VPVVVVGNIT

-717 WLRQRGVRAGVVARG
+717 WLRRRGVHAGVVTRG
-732 YGGRGTY
+732 YGGRGRY
-739 PMQVTAS
+739 PLVVTAS
-746 TSAAA
+746 TPAAA

-760 RRGDCPVVVDPDRPR
+760 RRADCPVVVDPDRPR
-775 AVRKLLELNE
+775 AVRKLLESSE
-785 VDVVI
+785 IDVVI

-804 EIAVVDASRGLGNGL
+804 EIVVLDASRGLGNGL

-834 ECDWVVTNGG
+834 ECDWVVANGG
-844 PAEAVAAASTIVA
+844 SAEAVPDASTIVA
-857 RARAFVNLATGS
+857 RATAFVNVATGN
-869 RVAPDDFAASHPRHV
+869 RMAPDDFVAGHGRHV
-884 LAVAGVG
+884 LGVAGVG
-891 NPNRFRST
+891 NPNRFQST

-914 HHRFVAADLEAGE
+914 HHRFAAADLDAGE
-927 DTVVVVTEK
+927 GTVVVVTEK
-936 DAEKIKHLHGLGANC
+936 DAEKIKHLDGLGANC
-951 FYLEIEMEFAD
+951 FYLEIEMEFAE
-962 PVDDFLED
+962 PVDEFLED
-970 LLRSRGVTLGERTAL
+970 LLRSRGVDLRDATVVA
-985 TVES
+985 VES

>member
-1 MADAA
+1 MADAP
-6 KRHATQAPTSP
+6 KRDASHLPTPEVPVGSVDP
-17 SSARSGEAKDWQTYL
+17 GDWQTYR
-32 RLLGYVADQ
+32 RLLGYVGDQ
-41 KFYFVLAILGFLV
+41 KFYFVLAIVGFLV
-54 AATCE
+54 AAACE

-68 IVDTFAADA
+68 IVDTFNA
-77 ETALEGEA
+77 EEKTA
-85 APATDER
+85 PVSDDR
-92 FKALVRGAL
+92 FKALVSWAIL
-101 QFGWAIPVAMLV
+101 FVWAIPVAMLV

-140 RSQLFDRLLAMPSAF
+140 RSQLFDRLLLMPSAF
-155 YDKSAQGHLVSRLTF
+155 YDKSAQGHLVSRVTF
-170 TAAQLRDSTTDALKI
+170 TAAQLRDSVTDALKI

-193 VVLLGYMLYLNWMLT
+193 IVLIGYMAYLNWMLT
-208 ATFLVI
+208 TIFLVI
-214 APVVGMIVRYA
+214 APIVGIIVRYA

-259 YGGEDYERH
+259 YGGENYERQ
-268 RFTTASDSN
+268 RFTAASDTN

-284 TATKATSA
+284 TATKAGSA
-292 QFIQLLAAAGLAMLV
+292 QVIQLLAAGGLAVLV
-307 ALLLRPEVAGGM
+307 GLLLRPEVAGGM
-319 SPGVVIIYLGVAGL
+319 SSGAVITYIGLAGL

-357 IFAQLDQATEDDAG
+357 IFAQLDRDAEDDAG
-371 DLDIERVEGAIRFQ
+371 SLDVERVDGGIRFE
-385 DVSFGYTDGK
+385 DVSFGYDDDK
-395 PVVKNV
+395 PPVVTGV
-401 SFAVEPGQ
+401 SFIVQPGQ

-435 SGTILLDGEPLGR
+435 SGRILLDGEPVAR

-473 DNIAYGG
+473 NNIAYGG
-480 LVDAD
+480 LAEAGGDA
-485 RESIDTAVRR
+485 IDAAVRR
-495 AHADVFAERM
+495 AHADVFVDRM
-505 PKGLDTVVGDDGVL
+505 AQGLETVVGDDGVL

-559 AALDEVMRDRTTVV
+559 AALEEVMRDRTTIV

-591 DGRIIE
+591 AGRIIE

-622 GTVQDLPRQHPVVPV
+622 GARPTPAPRHPVVPIPTP
-637 ANRTKAGWL
+637 ASLGLFK
-646 EPLLSAWY
+646 PLVSAWY
-654 GRRFWPRLLMPLAA
+654 GGRFWPRLLWPISA
-668 LYGWVVKRRR
+668 LYSWVAKRRR
-678 HRFRT
+678 RRFRSGKT
-683 GRTSSWRAP
+683 GTWRAP
-692 IPVVVVGNIT
+692 VPVVVVGNIT
-702 AGGTGKTPLVIWLVA
+702 AGGTGKTPLVIWLVE
-717 WLRQRGVRAGVVARG
+717 WLQKRGVRAGVVSRG
-732 YGGRGTY
+732 YGGQAAY
-739 PMQVTAS
+739 PFEVTVS
-746 TSAAA
+746 TQATV

-760 RRGDCPVVVDPDRPR
+760 RRANCPVVVDPDRPR
-775 AVRKLLELNE
+775 AIRRLLETSE
-785 VDVVI
+785 IDIVI
-790 ADDGLQHYALQRDV
+790 ADDGLQHYALERDV
-804 EIAVVDASRGLGNGL
+804 EIAVVDGTRGLGNRL
-819 CLPAGPLREPASRLR
+819 CLPAGPLREPVSRLG
-834 ECDWVVTNGG
+834 ECDWVVANGE
-844 PAEAVAAASTIVA
+844 PSVDAPAASTIIA
-857 RARAFVNLATGS
+857 RAVAFVNVATGA
-869 RVAPDDFAASHPRHV
+869 RKAPDDFVACHGHNV

-891 NPNRFRST
+891 NPNRFQAT
-899 LAALGL
+899 LSSVGL
-905 SPLMRTFPD
+905 APLMRTFPD
-914 HHRFVAADLEAGE
+914 HHRFVNADLEAGE
-927 DTVVVVTEK
+927 GTSVVVTEK
-936 DAEKIKHLHGLGANC
+936 DAEKIKHLHGVGDNC
-951 FYLEIEMEFAD
+951 WYLEIEMDFPE
-962 PVDDFLED
+962 PVDDFLEN
-970 LLRSRGVTLGERTAL
+970 LLRSRGVSFRD
-985 TVES
+985 TVAATVAS

>member
-6 KRHATQAPTSP
+6 KRHVMQLPTTGAP
-17 SSARSGEAKDWQTYL
+17 AGSGDPKDWQTYL

-68 IVDTFAADA
+68 IVDTFDADSD
-77 ETALEGEA
+77 A
-85 APATDER
+85 APAIDNR
-92 FKALVRGAL
+92 FKALVHLAV
-101 QFGWAIPVAMLV
+101 QFGWAIPVAMLA

-193 VVLLGYMLYLNWMLT
+193 IVLMAGMLLLNWMLT
-208 ATFLVI
+208 LIFLVI
-214 APVVGMIVRYA
+214 APIVGMIVRYA

-249 AVAAYRDVKV
+249 AVGAYRDVKV
-259 YGGEDYERH
+259 YGGEAYERR
-268 RFTTASDSN
+268 RFKSASDTN

-292 QFIQLLAAAGLAMLV
+292 QFIQLLAAGGLAMLV
-307 ALLLRPEVAGGM
+307 GLLLRPEVAGTM
-319 SPGVVIIYLGVAGL
+319 SSGEVVAYLGLAGL

-371 DLDIERVEGAIRFQ
+371 DLDIERVEGAIRFEE
-385 DVSFGYTDGK
+385 VSFGYTDTK
-395 PVVKNV
+395 AVVKDV
-401 SFAVEPGQ
+401 SFTVQPGQ

-473 DNIAYGG
+473 NNIAYGG

-485 RESIDTAVRR
+485 RQSIDTAVRR

-505 PKGLDTVVGDDGVL
+505 PEGLDTVVGDDGVL

-559 AALDEVMRDRTTVV
+559 AALEEVMRDRTTIV

-597 RGDHAA
+597 RGDHSA
-603 LMAANGAYADLY
+603 LMAVNGAYANLY

-622 GTVQDLPRQHPVVPV
+622 GAPQVPPAQHPLVPPEV
-637 ANRTKAGWL
+637 RTNGGWL
-646 EPLLSAWY
+646 EPLVSAWY
-654 GRRFWPRLLMPLAA
+654 GRRFWPRLLTPFAA
-668 LYGWVVKRRR
+668 LYAWVAKRRR
-678 HRFRT
+678 NRFRA
-683 GRTSSWRAP
+683 GKARSWRAP
-692 IPVVVVGNIT
+692 VPVVVVGNIT
-702 AGGTGKTPLVIWLVA
+702 VGGTGKTPLVIWLA
-717 WLRQRGVRAGVVARG
+717 QWLRSRGMRPGVVSRG
-732 YGGRGTY
+732 YGGRGRY
-739 PMQVTAS
+739 PLQVTAS
-746 TSAAA
+746 TPAAVG
-751 CGDEAAMVA
+751 GDEAAMVA
-760 RRGDCPVVVDPDRPR
+760 RRANCPVVVDPDRPR
-775 AVRKLLELNE
+775 AARRLLETGN

-790 ADDGLQHYALQRDV
+790 ADDGLQHYALERDV
-804 EIAVVDASRGLGNGL
+804 EIAVVDGSRGFGNGL
-819 CLPAGPLREPASRLR
+819 CLPAGPLREPASRLDD
-834 ECDWVVTNGG
+834 CDWVVANGE
-844 PAEAVAAASTIVA
+844 PCTAVPAASKIVA
-857 RARAFVNLATGS
+857 KATAFVNMRTGT
-869 RVAPDDFAASHPRHV
+869 RLVPGDFIACHGRSV

-891 NPNRFRST
+891 NPQRFQST
-899 LAALGL
+899 LASIGL

-914 HHRFVAADLEAGE
+914 HHRFGIADLEAGE
-927 DTVVVVTEK
+927 GTAVVVTEK
-936 DAEKIKHLHGLGANC
+936 DAEKIKHLDGLRDNC
-951 FYLEIEMEFAD
+951 WYLEIQMEFAE
-962 PVDDFLED
+962 PVDDFLEG
-970 LLRSRGVTLGERTAL
+970 LLRSRGVDLRDAAVVA
-985 TVES
+985 VES

>member
-6 KRHATQAPTSP
+6 QRHVAQLPTPDGPAAPGG
-17 SSARSGEAKDWQTYL
+17 ANDWQVYR

-41 KFYFVLAILGFLV
+41 KFYFLLAVVGFLL
-54 AATCE
+54 AAVCE
-59 AGFATVLGV
+59 VGFATVLGV
-68 IVDTFAADA
+68 IVDTF
-77 ETALEGEA
+77 ETAGETPD
-85 APATDER
+85 APDGLFA
-92 FKALVRGAL
+92 ALVYWAI
-101 QFGWAIPVAMLV
+101 QFAWAIPAAMLV
-113 LALLRGLGAIAG
+113 LALLRGLGSIVG

-135 AIHVI
+135 AIHLI
-140 RSQLFDRLLAMPSAF
+140 RSQVFDRLLIMPSAF

-193 VVLLGYMLYLNWMLT
+193 ICFISYMLYLNWMLT
-208 ATFLVI
+208 AMFLVI
-214 APVVGMIVRYA
+214 APVVGVIVRYA

-236 QDSMGDVTHVASE
+236 QDSMGDVTHVSSE

-268 RFTTASDSN
+268 RFMAASDTN

-292 QFIQLLAAAGLAMLV
+292 QVIQLLAAGGLAMLV
-307 ALLLRPEVAGGM
+307 GLLLRPEVAGAM
-319 SPGVVIIYLGVAGL
+319 SSGAVIAYIGAAGL
-333 LANPI
+333 LANPV

-357 IFAQLDQATEDDAG
+357 IFAQLDQDAEVDAG
-371 DLDIERVEGAIRFQ
+371 SLAVERVEGAIRFE
-385 DVSFGYTDGK
+385 DVSFGYDDDK
-395 PVVKNV
+395 PPVVTGI
-401 SFAVEPGQ
+401 SFSVQPGQ

-473 DNIAYGG
+473 NNIAYGG

-485 RESIDTAVRR
+485 RESVDTAVRR

-505 PKGLDTVVGDDGVL
+505 PEGLDTVVGDDGVL

-559 AALDEVMRDRTTVV
+559 AALEEVMRDRTTIV

-597 RGDHAA
+597 RGDHSA
-603 LMAANGAYADLY
+603 LMAANGAYAHLY

-622 GTVQDLPRQHPVVPV
+622 GAVQKPPPRHPLVPV
-637 ANRTKAGWL
+637 AAHTRGGWL
-646 EPLLSAWY
+646 EPLVNAWY
-654 GRRFWPRLLMPLAA
+654 GRRFWPRLLLPLAA
-668 LYGWVVKRRR
+668 VFAWAAKWRRN
-678 HRFRT
+678 RFRA
-683 GRTSSWRAP
+683 GKARSWRAP
-692 IPVVVVGNIT
+692 VPVIVVGNIT
-702 AGGTGKTPLVIWLVA
+702 VGGTGKTPLVIWLA
-717 WLRQRGVRAGVVARG
+717 NWLQSRGVRPGVVSRG
-732 YGGRGTY
+732 YGGRAQY
-739 PMQVTAS
+739 PLPVTAS
-746 TSAAA
+746 TPASV

-760 RRGDCPVVVDPDRPR
+760 RRADCPVVVDPDRPR
-775 AVRKLLELNE
+775 AARKLLEAGDIE
-785 VDVVI
+785 VVI
-790 ADDGLQHYALQRDV
+790 ADDGLQHYPLARDV
-804 EIAVVDASRGLGNGL
+804 EIAVVDGSRGLGNGL
-819 CLPAGPLREPASRLR
+819 CLPAGPLREPASRLTD
-834 ECDWVVTNGG
+834 CDWVVANGG
-844 PAEAVAAASTIVA
+844 PCAAAPAASTIVA
-857 RARAFVNLATGS
+857 RATAFVNLATG
-869 RVAPDDFAASHPRHV
+869 RRLAPDDFIACHGRSV

-891 NPNRFRST
+891 NPNRFQST
-899 LAALGL
+899 LAAVGL
-905 SPLMRTFPD
+905 SPTMRTFPD
-914 HHRFVAADLEAGE
+914 HHRFGNADLDAG
-927 DTVVVVTEK
+927 DGTAVVVTEK
-936 DAEKIKHLHGLGANC
+936 DAEKIKHLDGLGDHC
-951 FYLEIEMEFAD
+951 WYLEIEMEFAE
-962 PVDDFLED
+962 PVDAFLED
-970 LLRSRGVTLGERTAL
+970 LLRSRGMTLREATL
-985 TVES
+985 VPVES

>member
-1 MADAA
+1 M
-6 KRHATQAPTSP
+6 
-17 SSARSGEAKDWQTYL
+17 RSGDPGDWQTYR

-41 KFYFVLAILGFLV
+41 KFHFLLAIVGFLV

-68 IVDTFAADA
+68 IVDTFGAAG
-77 ETALEGEA
+77 ETA
-85 APATDER
+85 PASDDR
-92 FKALVRGAL
+92 FKALVRWAV
-101 QFGWAIPVAMLV
+101 QFAWAIPVAMLV

-193 VVLLGYMLYLNWMLT
+193 AVLLGYMLYLNWMLT

-214 APVVGMIVRYA
+214 APIVGMIVRYA

-259 YGGEDYERH
+259 YGGEDYERN
-268 RFTTASDSN
+268 RFTTASDYN

-292 QFIQLLAAAGLAMLV
+292 QFIQLLAAGGLAMLV
-307 ALLLRPEVAGGM
+307 GLLLRPEVAGNM
-319 SPGVVIIYLGVAGL
+319 SPGVVIVYLGVAGL

-385 DVSFGYTDGK
+385 DVSFGYADDK
-395 PVVKNV
+395 PPVVKEV
-401 SFAVEPGQ
+401 SFTVQPGQ

-429 RFYEPT
+429 RFYEPS
-435 SGTILLDGEPLGR
+435 SGKILLDGEPLGR

-454 RRQIALVPQHVTL
+454 RRQIALVPQSVTL

-473 DNIAYGG
+473 NNIAYGG

-505 PKGLDTVVGDDGVL
+505 PEGLDTVVGDDGVL

-539 ILILDE
+539 VLILDE

-559 AALDEVMRDRTTVV
+559 AALEEVMRDRTTIV

-591 DGRIIE
+591 EGRIIE

-622 GTVQDLPRQHPVVPV
+622 GAVRVPPPRHLVPV
-637 ANRTKAGWL
+637 DAGAKGGWL
-646 EPLLSAWY
+646 GPLVNAWY

-668 LYGWVVKRRR
+668 LYAWLAKRRR
-678 HRFRT
+678 NRFRA
-683 GRTSSWRAP
+683 GKARSWRAP
-692 IPVVVVGNIT
+692 VPVVVVGNIT
-702 AGGTGKTPLVIWLVA
+702 VGGTGKTPLVIWLA
-717 WLRQRGVRAGVVARG
+717 QWLRSRGARPGVVSRG
-732 YGGRGTY
+732 YGGRGRY
-739 PMQVTAS
+739 PLEVTAS
-746 TSAAA
+746 TPAAA

-760 RRGDCPVVVDPDRPR
+760 RRANCPVVVDPDRPR
-775 AVRKLLELNE
+775 AARKLLATGD

-790 ADDGLQHYALQRDV
+790 ADDGLQHYALGRDV
-804 EIAVVDASRGLGNGL
+804 EIAVVDGSRGLGNGL
-819 CLPAGPLREPASRLR
+819 CLPAGPLREPVSRLGD
-834 ECDWVVTNGG
+834 CDWVVANGE
-844 PAEAVAAASTIVA
+844 PCAAAPAASTIVA
-857 RARAFVNLATGS
+857 RATAFVNLATG
-869 RVAPDDFAASHPRHV
+869 RRLAPVDFVARHGRSV

-891 NPNRFRST
+891 NPKRFQAT
-899 LAALGL
+899 LASVGL
-905 SPLMRTFPD
+905 SPPMRTFPD
-914 HHRFVAADLEAGE
+914 HHRFGITDLEAGE
-927 DTVVVVTEK
+927 GTAVVATEK
-936 DAEKIKHLHGLGANC
+936 DAEKIKHLDGLRDTC
-951 FYLEIEMEFAD
+951 WYLEIRMEFAE
-962 PVDDFLED
+962 PVDGFLEH
-970 LLRSRGVTLGERTAL
+970 LLRCRGVAL
-985 TVES
+985 RDATPVSVAS

>member
-6 KRHATQAPTSP
+6 KRHVKEVPTTGAPAA
-17 SSARSGEAKDWQTYL
+17 SADPRDWQTYL

-68 IVDTFAADA
+68 IVDTFDADGEIA
-77 ETALEGEA
+77 ETGPA
-85 APATDER
+85 ADER
-92 FKALVRGAL
+92 FKALVHWAV
-101 QFGWAIPVAMLV
+101 QFGWAIPVAMLA

-193 VVLLGYMLYLNWMLT
+193 IVFMAGMLFLNWMLT
-208 ATFLVI
+208 LIFLVI

-259 YGGEDYERH
+259 YGGEAYERR
-268 RFTTASDSN
+268 RFYSASDTN

-292 QFIQLLAAAGLAMLV
+292 QFIQLLAAGGLAMLV
-307 ALLLRPEVAGGM
+307 GLLLRPEVAGTM
-319 SPGVVIIYLGVAGL
+319 SSGEVVAYLGLAGL

-357 IFAQLDQATEDDAG
+357 VFAQLDQATEDDAG
-371 DLDIERVEGAIRFQ
+371 DLEVDRVEGAVRFEN
-385 DVSFGYTDGK
+385 VSFGYIDGK
-395 PVVKNV
+395 PVVKDV
-401 SFAVEPGQ
+401 SFAVQPGQ

-473 DNIAYGG
+473 NNIAYGG

-485 RESIDTAVRR
+485 RESIDRAVRR

-505 PKGLDTVVGDDGVL
+505 SEGLDTVVGDDGVL

-559 AALDEVMRDRTTVV
+559 AALEEVMRDRTTVV

-603 LMAANGAYADLY
+603 LMAADGAYANLY

-622 GTVQDLPRQHPVVPV
+622 GTVQHSPRHHPLVPV
-637 ANRTKAGWL
+637 ATRTKAGWL
-646 EPLLSAWY
+646 EPLLNAWY
-654 GRRFWPRLLMPLAA
+654 ARRFWPRLLMPLAA
-668 LYGWVVKRRR
+668 LYGWVVRRR
-678 HRFRT
+678 RNRFRT
-683 GRTSSWRAP
+683 GKAPSWRAP
-692 IPVVVVGNIT
+692 VPVVVVGNIT
-702 AGGTGKTPLVIWLVA
+702 AGGTGKTPLVIWLVV
-717 WLRQRGVRAGVVARG
+717 WLRQRGVRAGVVSRG

-739 PMQVTAS
+739 PLQVKAS
-746 TSAAA
+746 TPAAA

-760 RRGDCPVVVDPDRPR
+760 RRADCPVVVDPDRPR
-775 AVRKLLELNE
+775 AVRKLLESSE

-804 EIAVVDASRGLGNGL
+804 EIAVVDGSRGLGNGL

-834 ECDWVVTNGG
+834 ECDWVVSNGEA
-844 PAEAVAAASTIVA
+844 AEAVPAASTIVA
-857 RARAFVNLATGS
+857 RATAFVNLATGS
-869 RVAPDDFAASHPRHV
+869 RMAPDDFVACHGRHV
-884 LAVAGVG
+884 LGVAGVG
-891 NPNRFRST
+891 NPDRFRST
-899 LAALGL
+899 LAAIGL
-905 SPLMRTFPD
+905 SPPMRTFPD
-914 HHRFVAADLEAGE
+914 HHRFAAADLDAGK

-936 DAEKIKHLHGLGANC
+936 DAERIKHLHGLGANC
-951 FYLEIEMEFAD
+951 FYLEIEMEFAEA
-962 PVDDFLED
+962 VDEFLEE
-970 LLRSRGVTLGERTAL
+970 LLRSRGVDLRDTTVVA
-985 TVES
+985 VES

>member
-6 KRHATQAPTSP
+6 HRKQLPTP
-17 SSARSGEAKDWQTYL
+17 AVPAGPGGAGDWQTYR
-32 RLLGYVADQ
+32 RLLGYVGDQ
-41 KFYFVLAILGFLV
+41 KLYFLLAILGFLL
-54 AATCE
+54 AGICE

-68 IVDTFAADA
+68 IVDTFNAD
-77 ETALEGEA
+77 EES
-85 APATDER
+85 ATDGR
-92 FKALVRGAL
+92 SNALVVWAIE
-101 QFGWAIPVAMLV
+101 FAWAIPVAMLV

-140 RSQLFDRLLAMPSAF
+140 RAQLFDRLLVMPSAF
-155 YDKSAQGHLVSRLTF
+155 YDKSAHGHLVSRVTF
-170 TAAQLRDSTTDALKI
+170 TAAQLRDSVTDALKI
-185 IVQDGLKV
+185 VVQDGLKV
-193 VVLLGYMLYLNWMLT
+193 LVLISYMVYLNWMLT
-208 ATFLVI
+208 AIFLVI
-214 APVVGMIVRYA
+214 APVVGVIVRYA

-236 QDSMGDVTHVASE
+236 QDSMGDVTHVAAE

-259 YGGEDYERH
+259 YGGEDYERN
-268 RFTTASDSN
+268 RFTAASDTN

-292 QFIQLLAAAGLAMLV
+292 QVIQLLAAGGLAMLV
-307 ALLLRPEVAGGM
+307 GLLLRPEVAGAM
-319 SPGVVIIYLGVAGL
+319 SSGAVITYIGVAGL

-357 IFAQLDQATEDDAG
+357 IFAQLDHDAEDDAG
-371 DLDIERVEGAIRFQ
+371 GLDTERVEGAIRFEDVCFGYDDDKPPVIT
-385 DVSFGYTDGK
+385 DVSFT
-395 PVVKNV
+395 VQ
-401 SFAVEPGQ
+401 PGQ

-435 SGTILLDGEPLGR
+435 SGTILLDGEPLSR

-454 RRQIALVPQHVTL
+454 RRQIALVPQQVTL

-473 DNIAYGG
+473 NNIAYGG

-485 RESIDTAVRR
+485 GDAVAAAVRR
-495 AHADVFAERM
+495 AHADVFIDRMAE
-505 PKGLDTVVGDDGVL
+505 GLDTVVGDDGVL

-545 ATSSLDAHAERHIQ
+545 ATSSLDTHAERHIQ
-559 AALDEVMRDRTTVV
+559 AALEEVMRDRTTLV

-603 LMAANGAYADLY
+603 LMAADGAYAKLY

-622 GTVQDLPRQHPVVPV
+622 GGGRVPPPRHPVVP
-637 ANRTKAGWL
+637 ATFRSAAGWL
-646 EPLLSAWY
+646 RPLVNAWY
-654 GRRFWPRLLMPLAA
+654 ARRFWPRLFWPIAA
-668 LYGWVVKRRR
+668 LYAWVARRR
-678 HRFRT
+678 RERFRK
-683 GRTSSWRAP
+683 GKARAWQAP
-692 IPVVVVGNIT
+692 VPVVVVGNVT
-702 AGGTGKTPLVIWLVA
+702 VGGTGKTPLVIWLVK
-717 WLRQRGVRAGVVARG
+717 WLARRGVRAGVVSRG
-732 YGGRGTY
+732 YGGRGDF
-739 PMQVTAS
+739 PLAVTSA

-760 RRGDCPVVVDPDRPR
+760 RRAKCPVVVDPDRPR
-775 AVRKLLELNE
+775 AARKLLETGE

-790 ADDGLQHYALQRDV
+790 ADDGLQHYALERDI
-804 EIAVVDASRGLGNGL
+804 EIVVVDGSRGLGNGL
-819 CLPAGPLREPASRLR
+819 CLPAGPLREPASRLG
-834 ECDWVVTNGG
+834 ECDWVVANG
-844 PAEAVAAASTIVA
+844 ETSDAAPGASTVVA
-857 RARAFVNLATGS
+857 RATAFVNLTTGK
-869 RVAPDDFAASHPRHV
+869 RLPPDDFIAHHGRNV

-891 NPNRFRST
+891 NPARFQST
-899 LAALGL
+899 LASIGL
-905 SPLMRTFPD
+905 VPLVRTFPD
-914 HHRFVAADLEAGE
+914 HHRFVVDDLEAGE
-927 DTVVVVTEK
+927 ATAVVVTEK
-936 DAEKIKHLHGLGANC
+936 DAEKIKDLNGIADNC
-951 FYLEIEMEFAD
+951 WYLEIEMEFAE
-962 PVDDFLED
+962 PVDGFLEE
-970 LLRSRGVTLGERTAL
+970 LFRSRGLPLRGSAAAI
-985 TVES
+985 VEA

>member
-6 KRHATQAPTSP
+6 KQLPTAGAP
-17 SSARSGEAKDWQTYL
+17 AGSGDAKDWQTYL

-41 KFYFVLAILGFLV
+41 KLYFLLAILGFLV

-68 IVDTFAADA
+68 IVDTFAAEG
-77 ETALEGEA
+77 ETALDGDA

-92 FKALVRGAL
+92 FKALVHGAVR
-101 QFGWAIPVAMLV
+101 FGWAIPVAMLV

-292 QFIQLLAAAGLAMLV
+292 QFIQLLAAGGLAMLV

-319 SPGVVIIYLGVAGL
+319 SPGVVMVYLGVAGL

-371 DLDIERVEGAIRFQ
+371 DLDIERVQGAIRFEG
-385 DVSFGYTDGK
+385 VSFGYADGK
-395 PVVKNV
+395 PVVKDV
-401 SFAVEPGQ
+401 SFAVQPGQ

-423 LASLIA
+423 LASLIS

-454 RRQIALVPQHVTL
+454 RRQIALVPQNVTL
-467 FNDTLV
+467 FNDSLV
-473 DNIAYGG
+473 NNIAYGG
-480 LVDAD
+480 LVDAA
-485 RESIDTAVRR
+485 RECIDTAVRR
-495 AHADVFAERM
+495 AHADVFADRM
-505 PKGLDTVVGDDGVL
+505 PEGLDTVVGDDGVL

-559 AALDEVMRDRTTVV
+559 AALEEVMRDRTTVV

-585 LILVVD
+585 LILVID

-603 LMAANGAYADLY
+603 LMAANGAYANLY

-622 GTVQDLPRQHPVVPV
+622 GIVQLPPPRPALVPV
-637 ANRTKAGWL
+637 ATQTQGSWF
-646 EPLLSAWY
+646 EPLLRAWY
-654 GRRFWPRLLMPLAA
+654 GGRFWPRLLMPLAA
-668 LYGWVVKRRR
+668 LYRWVVKRRR
-678 HRFRT
+678 SRFRSGKT
-683 GRTSSWRAP
+683 PSWRAP
-692 IPVVVVGNIT
+692 VPVVVVGNIT

-732 YGGRGTY
+732 YGGRGRY
-739 PMQVTAS
+739 PLEVTAS
-746 TSAAA
+746 TPAAA

-760 RRGDCPVVVDPDRPR
+760 RRADCPVVVDPDRPR
-775 AVRKLLELNE
+775 AVRKLLESSE

-804 EIAVVDASRGLGNGL
+804 EIAVVDGSRGLGNGL
-819 CLPAGPLREPASRLR
+819 CLPAGPLREPASRLVD
-834 ECDWVVTNGG
+834 CDWVVSNGATSAAA
-844 PAEAVAAASTIVA
+844 PAASTIVA
-857 RARAFVNLATGS
+857 KACAFVNVTTG
-869 RVAPDDFAASHPRHV
+869 RRLAPDEFVARHGEGV

-891 NPNRFRST
+891 NPQRFQAT
-899 LAALGL
+899 LASIGL
-905 SPLMRTFPD
+905 SPPMRTFAD
-914 HHRFVAADLEAGE
+914 HHRFGNADLEAGE
-927 DTVVVVTEK
+927 GTAVVVTEK
-936 DAEKIKHLHGLGANC
+936 DAEKIKHLDGLRDNC
-951 FYLEIEMEFAD
+951 WYLEIQMEFAE
-962 PVDDFLED
+962 PVDGFLED
-970 LLRSRGVTLGERTAL
+970 LLRSRGVDLRDATVAA
-985 TVES
+985 VES

>member
-6 KRHATQAPTSP
+6 KGDVAQPPTSGGP
-17 SSARSGEAKDWQTYL
+17 ARPDGASDWQVYR
-32 RLLGYVADQ
+32 RLLRYVADQ
-41 KFYFVLAILGFLV
+41 KRFFLLAIVGFLV

-68 IVDTFAADA
+68 IVDTFKADGDGAA
-77 ETALEGEA
+77 EA
-85 APATDER
+85 DER
-92 FKALVRGAL
+92 LRVLVFWAL

-113 LALLRGLGAIAG
+113 LALLRGLGSIAG

-140 RSQLFDRLLAMPSAF
+140 RCQLFDALLAMPSAF
-155 YDKSAQGHLVSRLTF
+155 YDKRAHGHLVSRLTF

-193 VVLLGYMLYLNWMLT
+193 IVLISFMLYLNWMLT
-208 ATFLVI
+208 VIFLVL
-214 APVVGMIVRYA
+214 APAVGMIVRYA

-249 AVAAYRDVKV
+249 AVAAYREVKV

-292 QFIQLLAAAGLAMLV
+292 QVIQLLAAGGLAMLV
-307 ALLLRPEVAGGM
+307 ALLLRPEVAGAM
-319 SPGVVIIYLGVAGL
+319 TPGVVIIYLGAAGM

-357 IFAQLDQATEDDAG
+357 IFEQLDQDAEDDAG
-371 DLDIERVEGAIRFQ
+371 SLDIERVEGAIRFD
-385 DVSFGYTDGK
+385 DVSFGYDDK
-395 PVVKNV
+395 KPPVVADI
-401 SFAVEPGQ
+401 SFSVQPGQ

-435 SGTILLDGEPLGR
+435 SGRILLDGEPLAR

-473 DNIAYGG
+473 NNIAYGG

-495 AHADVFAERM
+495 AHANVFADRM
-505 PKGLDTVVGDDGVL
+505 HEGLDTVVGDDGVL

-559 AALDEVMRDRTTVV
+559 AALEEVMRDRTTIV

-591 DGRIIE
+591 DGRIVE
-597 RGDHAA
+597 RGDHAT
-603 LMAANGAYADLY
+603 LMAANGAYANLY

-622 GTVQDLPRQHPVVPV
+622 GTVQPPPRRHPVVP
-637 ANRTKAGWL
+637 AGTRRSAGWL
-646 EPLLSAWY
+646 EPLVTAWY
-654 GRRFWPRLLMPLAA
+654 GGRSWPRLLMPLAA
-668 LYGWVVKRRR
+668 LYGWIVKRRR
-678 HRFRT
+678 NRFRA
-683 GRTSSWRAP
+683 GKARSWRAP
-692 IPVVVVGNIT
+692 VPVIVVGNIT
-702 AGGTGKTPLVIWLVA
+702 AGGTGKTPLVIWLA
-717 WLRQRGVRAGVVARG
+717 EWLRSRGVRAGVVSRG
-732 YGGRGTY
+732 YGGRGPY
-739 PMQVTAS
+739 PLAVTAA
-746 TSAAA
+746 TPAAA
-751 CGDEAAMVA
+751 GGDEAAMVA
-760 RRGDCPVVVDPDRPR
+760 RRADCPVVVDPDRPR
-775 AVRKLLELNE
+775 AVRKLLESNE

-790 ADDGLQHYALQRDV
+790 ADDGLQHYALRRDV
-804 EIAVVDASRGLGNGL
+804 EIAVVDGSRGLGNGL

-834 ECDWVVTNGG
+834 ECDWVVANGK
-844 PAEAVAAASTIVA
+844 PPEALPGASTIIA
-857 RARAFVNLATGS
+857 KATAFVNLATGR
-869 RVAPDDFAASHPRHV
+869 RVAPDDFTASHGRSV
-884 LAVAGVG
+884 LGVAGVG
-891 NPNRFRST
+891 NPSRFQST
-899 LAALGL
+899 LSAVGL
-905 SPLMRTFPD
+905 SAPMRTFPD
-914 HHRFVAADLEAGE
+914 HHRFVAADLVAGE
-927 DTVVVVTEK
+927 DTAVVVTEK
-936 DAEKIKHLHGLGANC
+936 DAEKIKHLDGVGDHC
-951 FYLEIEMEFAD
+951 WYVEIEMEFAE
-962 PVDDFLED
+962 PVDEFLED
-970 LLRSRGVTLGERTAL
+970 LLRSRGVALGGT
-985 TVES
+985 TMVSVGS

>member
-6 KRHATQAPTSP
+6 KRHVAQPPTTDAP
-17 SSARSGEAKDWQTYL
+17 AGSGDPKDWQTYL

-68 IVDTFAADA
+68 IVDTFAADG
-77 ETALEGEA
+77 ETAVDGDI

-92 FKALVRGAL
+92 FKALVHWAV

-135 AIHVI
+135 AIHLI

-193 VVLLGYMLYLNWMLT
+193 AVLLGYMLYLNWMLT

-214 APVVGMIVRYA
+214 APVVGLIVRYA
-225 SRRFRRISKRI
+225 SRRFRHISKRI

-292 QFIQLLAAAGLAMLV
+292 QFIQLLAAGGLAMLV

-371 DLDIERVEGAIRFQ
+371 DLDVERVEGAIRFEE
-385 DVSFGYTDGK
+385 VSFGYADGK
-395 PVVKNV
+395 PVVTDV
-401 SFAVEPGQ
+401 SFAVQPGQ

-435 SGTILLDGEPLGR
+435 SGTILLDDEPLGR

-473 DNIAYGG
+473 NNIAYGG

-485 RESIDTAVRR
+485 RESIHTAVRR
-495 AHADVFAERM
+495 AHADVFADRM
-505 PKGLDTVVGDDGVL
+505 PDGLDTVVGDDGVL
-519 LSGGERQRIAIARA
+519 LSGGERQRIAMARA

-559 AALDEVMRDRTTVV
+559 AALEEVMRDRTTIV
-573 IAHRLSTVEKAD
+573 IAHRLSTVENAD

-603 LMAANGAYADLY
+603 LMAVNGAYADLY

-622 GTVQDLPRQHPVVPV
+622 GTARVASPRHPLVPV
-637 ANRTKAGWL
+637 SARSNGGWL
-646 EPLLSAWY
+646 EPLVSAWY
-654 GRRFWPRLLMPLAA
+654 GGRFWPRLLAPIAA
-668 LYGWVVKRRR
+668 LYAWVAKRRR
-678 HRFRT
+678 KRFRA
-683 GRTSSWRAP
+683 GRARSWRAP
-692 IPVVVVGNIT
+692 VPVVVVGNIT
-702 AGGTGKTPLVIWLVA
+702 VGGTGKTPLVIWLA
-717 WLRQRGVRAGVVARG
+717 QWLRSRGVRPGVVSRG
-732 YGGRGTY
+732 YGGRGRY
-739 PMQVTAS
+739 PLEVTAS
-746 TSAAA
+746 TPAAA

-760 RRGDCPVVVDPDRPR
+760 RRASCPVVADPDRPQ
-775 AVRKLLELNE
+775 AVRKLLATGD

-790 ADDGLQHYALQRDV
+790 ADDGLQHYALERDV
-804 EIAVVDASRGLGNGL
+804 EIAVVDGSRGFGNGL
-819 CLPAGPLREPASRLR
+819 CLPAGPLREPVSRLKD
-834 ECDWVVTNGG
+834 CDWVVANGEPG
-844 PAEAVAAASTIVA
+844 DAVAAAATILA
-857 RARAFVNLATGS
+857 RATAFVNLTTG
-869 RVAPDDFAASHPRHV
+869 RRLAPGAFIACHGDSV

-891 NPNRFRST
+891 NPKRFQST
-899 LAALGL
+899 MASIGL
-905 SPLMRTFPD
+905 SPVLRTFPD
-914 HHRFVAADLEAGE
+914 HHRFVNADLEAGE
-927 DTVVVVTEK
+927 GTAVVVTEK
-936 DAEKIKHLHGLGANC
+936 DAEKIKHLDGLRDNC
-951 FYLEIEMEFAD
+951 WYLEIQMEFAE

-970 LLRSRGVTLGERTAL
+970 LLRSRGVLEAAH
-985 TVES
+985 E

>member
-1 MADAA
+1 MAEAA
-6 KRHATQAPTSP
+6 KRHVTQQPTSGVP
-17 SSARSGEAKDWQTYL
+17 ARTGETKDWQTYR

-41 KFYFVLAILGFLV
+41 KSYFLLAIVGFLV

-68 IVDTFAADA
+68 IVDTFDADA
-77 ETALEGEA
+77 ETAQA
-85 APATDER
+85 MDNR
-92 FKALVRGAL
+92 FTALVHLAV
-101 QFGWAIPVAMLV
+101 QFGWAIPVAMLA

-185 IVQDGLKV
+185 VVQDGLKV
-193 VVLLGYMLYLNWMLT
+193 IVLMAGMLFLNWMLT
-208 ATFLVI
+208 LIFLVI
-214 APVVGMIVRYA
+214 APIVGMIVRYA

-259 YGGEDYERH
+259 YGGEAYERR
-268 RFTTASDSN
+268 RFKSASDNN

-292 QFIQLLAAAGLAMLV
+292 QFIQLLAAGGLAMLV
-307 ALLLRPEVAGGM
+307 GLLLRPEVAGTM
-319 SPGVVIIYLGVAGL
+319 SSGEVVAYLGLAGL

-371 DLDIERVEGAIRFQ
+371 DLDVERVEGAIRFE
-385 DVSFGYTDGK
+385 DVSFGYADGK
-395 PVVKNV
+395 PVVKDV
-401 SFAVEPGQ
+401 SFAAQPGQ

-435 SGTILLDGEPLGR
+435 SGAILLDGEPLER

-473 DNIAYGG
+473 NNIAYGG

-505 PKGLDTVVGDDGVL
+505 PEGLDTVVGDDGVL

-559 AALDEVMRDRTTVV
+559 AALEEVMRDRTTIV

-585 LILVVD
+585 LILVVE

-597 RGDHAA
+597 RGDHSG
-603 LMAANGAYADLY
+603 LMAVDGAYAKLY
-615 RSHLDDN
+615 RSHLDGN
-622 GTVQDLPRQHPVVPV
+622 GTAQPAPARNPLVPV
-637 ANRTKAGWL
+637 AARTPSGWL
-646 EPLLSAWY
+646 EPLVRAWY

-668 LYGWVVKRRR
+668 LFSWFAKRRR
-678 HRFRT
+678 NRFRA
-683 GRTSSWRAP
+683 GKARTWRAP
-692 IPVVVVGNIT
+692 VPVVVVGNIT
-702 AGGTGKTPLVIWLVA
+702 VGGTGKTPLVIWLA
-717 WLRQRGVRAGVVARG
+717 QWLRSRGVRPGVVSRG
-732 YGGRGTY
+732 YGGRGRY
-739 PMQVTAS
+739 PLEVTAS
-746 TSAAA
+746 TPAAA

-760 RRGDCPVVVDPDRPR
+760 RRANCPVAVDPDRPQ
-775 AVRKLLELNE
+775 AVRKLLETGD

-804 EIAVVDASRGLGNGL
+804 EIAIVDGSRGFGNGL
-819 CLPAGPLREPASRLR
+819 CLPAGPLREPASRL
-834 ECDWVVTNGG
+834 EDCDWVVANGE
-844 PAEAVAAASTIVA
+844 PSAAVPSAATIMA
-857 RARAFVNLATGS
+857 RATAFVNLTTG
-869 RVAPDDFAASHPRHV
+869 RRLAPAAFMACHGGSV

-891 NPNRFRST
+891 NPKRFQST
-899 LAALGL
+899 LASIGL
-905 SPLMRTFPD
+905 SPLLRTFPD
-914 HHRFVAADLEAGE
+914 HHRFVNADLEAG
-927 DTVVVVTEK
+927 DGTAVVVTEK
-936 DAEKIKHLHGLGANC
+936 DAEKIKHLDGLRDNC
-951 FYLEIEMEFAD
+951 WYLEIQMEFAE
-962 PVDDFLED
+962 PVDEFLED
-970 LLRSRGVTLGERTAL
+970 LLRARGVLEAAH
-985 TVES
+985 

>member
-1 MADAA
+1 MADALQ
-6 KRHATQAPTSP
+6 RDATRPPTSGVTTP
-17 SSARSGEAKDWQTYL
+17 SGSTNDWQVYR

-41 KFYFVLAILGFLV
+41 KFYFLLAIVGFLV
-54 AATCE
+54 AAACE

-68 IVDTFAADA
+68 IVDTFKADG
-77 ETALEGEA
+77 ETAAES
-85 APATDER
+85 DELL
-92 FKALVRGAL
+92 KAMVFFAI
-101 QFGWAIPVAMLV
+101 QNAWAIPVAMLV
-113 LALLRGLGAIAG
+113 LALLRGLGSIAG

-140 RSQLFDRLLAMPSAF
+140 RCQLFDRLLAMPSAF
-155 YDKSAQGHLVSRLTF
+155 YDKSAHGHLVSRLTF

-193 VVLLGYMLYLNWMLT
+193 IVLIGWMLYLNWMLT
-208 ATFLVI
+208 VIFLVL
-214 APVVGMIVRYA
+214 APLVGMIVRYA

-268 RFTTASDSN
+268 RFTAASNSN
-277 RRQNLKM
+277 RLQNLKM

-292 QFIQLLAAAGLAMLV
+292 QVIQLLAAGGLAMLV
-307 ALLLRPEVAGGM
+307 ALLLRPEVAGAM
-319 SPGVVIIYLGVAGL
+319 TPGVVIIYLGAAGM

-357 IFAQLDQATEDDAG
+357 IFAQLDQDAEDDTG
-371 DLDIERVEGAIRFQ
+371 SLEIERVEGAIRFE
-385 DVSFGYTDGK
+385 DVSFGYDDSK
-395 PVVKNV
+395 PPVVTDI
-401 SFAVEPGQ
+401 SFTVQPGQ

-435 SGTILLDGEPLGR
+435 SGSILLDGEPLAR

-473 DNIAYGG
+473 NNIAYGG
-480 LVDAD
+480 LLAADKEAIDA
-485 RESIDTAVRR
+485 AVHR
-495 AHADVFAERM
+495 AHADVFIHRM
-505 PKGLDTVVGDDGVL
+505 ADGLDTVVGDDGVL

-539 ILILDE
+539 VLILDE
-545 ATSSLDAHAERHIQ
+545 ATSSLDGHAERHIQ
-559 AALDEVMRDRTTVV
+559 AALEEVMRDRTTIV

-591 DGRIIE
+591 DGRIVE

-603 LMAANGAYADLY
+603 LMAANGAYANLY

-622 GTVQDLPRQHPVVPV
+622 GTVQVPPSGQPLVPV
-637 ANRTKAGWL
+637 AARRNAGWL
-646 EPLLSAWY
+646 EPLVSAWY
-654 GRRFWPRLLMPLAA
+654 GRRFWPRLLMPLAVF
-668 LYGWVVKRRR
+668 YTWIVKRRR
-678 HRFRT
+678 KRFQT
-683 GRTSSWRAP
+683 GRTRSWRAP
-692 IPVVVVGNIT
+692 VPVVVVGNIA
-702 AGGTGKTPLVIWLVA
+702 AGGTGKTPLVIWLVE
-717 WLRQRGVRAGVVARG
+717 WLRSRGVRAGVVSRG

-739 PMQVTAS
+739 PLEVTAS
-746 TSAAA
+746 TPAAA

-760 RRGDCPVVVDPDRPR
+760 RRANCPVVVDPDRPG
-775 AVRKLLELNE
+775 AVRKLLESSE

-790 ADDGLQHYALQRDV
+790 ADDGLQHYPLERDL
-804 EIAVVDASRGLGNGL
+804 EIAVVDGSRGLGNGL

-834 ECDWVVTNGG
+834 ECDWVVANGE
-844 PAEAVAAASTIVA
+844 PTQAVPGASTIVA
-857 RARAFVNLATGS
+857 KATAFVNLATG
-869 RVAPDDFAASHPRHV
+869 RRMTPDAFIGCHGRNV
-884 LAVAGVG
+884 LGVAGVG
-891 NPNRFRST
+891 NPNRFQST
-899 LAALGL
+899 LSTVGL
-905 SPLMRTFPD
+905 SPVMRTFPD
-914 HHRFVAADLEAGE
+914 HHRFVTADVAAGD

-936 DAEKIKHLHGLGANC
+936 DAEKIKHLDGLGNNC
-951 FYLEIEMEFAD
+951 WYLEIEMEFAE
-962 PVDDFLED
+962 PVDDFLEH
-970 LLRSRGVTLGERTAL
+970 LLRSRGVSLRDTTVVA
-985 TVES
+985 VES